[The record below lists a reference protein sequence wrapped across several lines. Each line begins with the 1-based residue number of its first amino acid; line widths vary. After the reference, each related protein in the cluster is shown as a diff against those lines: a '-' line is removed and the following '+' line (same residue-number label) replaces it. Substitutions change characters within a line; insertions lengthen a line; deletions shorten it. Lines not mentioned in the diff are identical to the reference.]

1 MPDIVVSLVG
11 LAFLILW
18 VYCIY
23 DVITTDSALMQH
35 LPKAL
40 WIIIVVLLGDLGS
53 LLWLGLGR
61 PRVWHRRG
69 HEARTSGAAYG
80 SRTPIPTGPELLSD
94 PSLDRMDPI
103 VRYREEASRLRMWE
117 AQLKRREE
125 ALRHHHA
132 EEHPS
137 PPPDALP
144 PVT

>member
-1 MPDIVVSLVG
+1 
-11 LAFLILW
+11 
-18 VYCIY
+18 
-23 DVITTDSALMQH
+23 
-35 LPKAL
+35 
-40 WIIIVVLLGDLGS
+40 
-53 LLWLGLGR
+53 
-61 PRVWHRRG
+61 
-69 HEARTSGAAYG
+69 
-80 SRTPIPTGPELLSD
+80 
-94 PSLDRMDPI
+94 MDPI